1 MPDVLTAI
9 DGRWRA
15 LAASRNCHDT
25 LTRWLEAEPA
35 LRPYASLND
44 LAAGARSM
52 SGAGADLDHR
62 DEVQRAIYRLA
73 KSDADAQLAALWLVA
88 PALRRA
94 AGAYVGV
101 WTFDEA
107 AAIAVTAALD
117 RIVRFPHETLRPAA
131 CTVRWVR
138 RALGREA
145 MFARR
150 NRSEVWGSEIDN
162 EPVDDP
168 ACHPAD
174 ELLDLIDGALRA
186 GYLRPAGAR
195 LIIDHRIAGSQTRAT
210 AAELGCPAATLRQR
224 RNRAEAQLA
233 TWARQAA

>member
-15 LAASRNCHDT
+15 LAAGRDGHDT
-25 LTRWLEAEPA
+25 LTRWHHAEPA
-35 LRPYASLND
+35 LRPYAGLDD
-44 LAAGARSM
+44 LAAGARAM
-52 SGAGADLDHR
+52 SRAGAELDHR
-62 DEVQRAIYRLA
+62 DDVQRAIYRLA
-73 KSDADAQLAALWLVA
+73 KSDPDAQLAALWLVT

-94 AGAYVGV
+94 AGAYVGI

-107 AAIAVTAALD
+107 ASIAVTAALD

-145 MFARR
+145 MVARR
-150 NRSEVWGSEIDN
+150 DRSEVRRTEIDN

-195 LIIDHRIAGSQTRAT
+195 LIIDHRIGGTRTTAT